1 MIGLLERRHMNNE
14 ELFKREYMSIWQ
26 TSESYNQAYKLWIYY
41 QYQCELYDR
50 KVCTG
55 FIRFDAIMP
64 SGA

>member
-1 MIGLLERRHMNNE
+1 MNNE